1 MSYNTLDYLDQFK
14 IHLRKTIPI
23 SDDEVKHVFN
33 YFTIKHV
40 PRKSWLLK
48 PQQVSRVESYI
59 VKGLFQT
66 SVVDDSGRTTILYFP
81 HEDWWVGDLKSFETG
96 TASQME
102 IYALEDAVLLQISM
116 DNLNMLFKEHPV
128 FERFFRILNGNMAIA
143 LQERLLQHLSTNAE
157 NKYREFNQKFPRLHN
172 RLSNKRIAGFLGIT
186 PEYFSQM
193 LKNMQIIK

>member
-1 MSYNTLDYLDQFK
+1 MTDIALDYLDQFK
-14 IHLRKTIPI
+14 IHLQKII
-23 SDDEVKHVFN
+23 HVSNDEVVHVFN
-33 YFTIKHV
+33 YFTIKNI

-48 PQQVSRVESYI
+48 PLQVSRVESYI

-66 SVVDDSGRTTILYFP
+66 SVIDDSGRTTILYFP
-81 HEDWWVGDLKSFETG
+81 HEDWWVGDFKSFETE

-102 IYALEDAVLLQISM
+102 IYALEDAVLLQISRES
-116 DNLNMLFKEHPV
+116 LKKLFIDHPV

-143 LQERLLQHLSTNAE
+143 LQERLLQQLSVNAE
-157 NKYREFNQKFPRLHN
+157 NQYREFIQKFPRLHN

-193 LKNMQIIK
+193 LKKMQIIK